1 MHMSLAAL
9 LAYSGLAAALVL
21 LAAAQTSRAVAL
33 VAVIAGLVEVARALG
48 LMHLDIKHLPLGLIL
63 GAALSIPSLIAW
75 FRSTTKAAVT
85 AGAIATFVGAAQ
97 VVSILLARG

>member
-1 MHMSLAAL
+1 MSLPAL

-33 VAVIAGLVEVARALG
+33 IAVIAGAIEVTRALG
-48 LMHLDIKHLPLGLIL
+48 LIHLQIKHLPLGLLL
-63 GAALSIPSLIAW
+63 GAALCVPSLIAW
-75 FRSTTKAAVT
+75 FRSTTKPAVT

-97 VVSILLARG
+97 VVTILLARS